1 MKFIIMMIGKIKISL
16 PQNAFRVTHFEDLQ
30 SHFDIEVY
38 IDLISKF
45 QSEKTVYYRLF
56 FKVVR

>member
-1 MKFIIMMIGKIKISL
+1 MIGKIKISL
-16 PQNAFRVTHFEDLQ
+16 PQNAFRVAHFEDLQ

-45 QSEKTVYYRLF
+45 QSEKAVYYRLF

>member
-16 PQNAFRVTHFEDLQ
+16 PQNAFRVAHFEDLQ

-38 IDLISKF
+38 IDSISKF
-45 QSEKTVYYRLF
+45 QPKKAVYIDFLF
-56 FKVVR
+56 KIIE

>member
-30 SHFDIEVY
+30 SHFDIDVY

-45 QSEKTVYYRLF
+45 QPKKAVYINLLF
-56 FKVVR
+56 KIIE

>member
-1 MKFIIMMIGKIKISL
+1 MFII

-38 IDLISKF
+38 IDLIPKF
-45 QSEKTVYYRLF
+45 QSEKAVYINCFLRW
-56 FKVVR
+56 